1 MRTFVAGHNG
11 MVGSAICRQMNI
23 KNIMFAPRD
32 SLDLENQSQ
41 VENFFKANRPKRVI
55 LAAAKVG
62 GIMANKTYP
71 ADFIYSNLLIQSN
84 VIDACLK
91 YGVEKMLFLG
101 SSCIY
106 PRLCEQPIKEEALLT
121 GQLEPTNESY
131 AVAKIAG
138 IKMCEAYYKQY
149 GCEFISVMPTN
160 LFGPNDS
167 FDLELSHVLP
177 ALVRKFCEAKGDVI
191 LWGDGSARREFLH
204 VDDMAK
210 ACIHVMNNV
219 PASSIYDQGISHL
232 NIGSG
237 KDITIKE
244 LAEKI
249 AQKTGFKGQII
260 WDTSK
265 PNGMPRKLLDSS
277 RLNRMGWKPEISFD
291 DGLDQTI
298 QYFKKINSIK

>member
-1 MRTFVAGHNG
+1 MSTFIAGHNG
-11 MVGSAICRQMNI
+11 MVGSTLVR
-23 KNIMFAPRD
+23 
-32 SLDLENQSQ
+32 LLEGKEEIIVGDRRILNLEDQNAVAS
-41 VENFFKANRPKRVI
+41 FFDYFRPKKVY

-71 ADFIYSNLLIQSN
+71 ADFIRSNLQIQSN
-84 VIDACLK
+84 VIDACYS
-91 YGVEKMLFLG
+91 YGVQKLVFLG

-106 PRLCEQPIKEEALLT
+106 PRLCEQPIKEESLLT

-149 GCEFISVMPTN
+149 GREFVSVMPTN
-160 LFGPNDS
+160 LFGPKDN
-167 FDLELSHVLP
+167 FDLESSHVLP
-177 ALVRKFCEAKGDVI
+177 ALVRKFCEAKGDVT

-210 ACIHVMNNV
+210 ACIHVMDNV

-277 RLNRMGWKPEISFD
+277 RLNGMGWKPEISFD

-298 QYFKKINSIK
+298 QYFKKL

>member
-1 MRTFVAGHNG
+1 MSTFIAGHNG
-11 MVGSAICRQMNI
+11 MVGSTLVR
-23 KNIMFAPRD
+23 
-32 SLDLENQSQ
+32 LLEGKEEIIVGDRRILNLEDQNAVAS
-41 VENFFKANRPKRVI
+41 FFDYFRPKKVY

-71 ADFIYSNLLIQSN
+71 ADFIRSNLQIQSN
-84 VIDACLK
+84 VIDACYS
-91 YGVEKMLFLG
+91 YGVQKLVFLG

-106 PRLCEQPIKEEALLT
+106 PRLCEQPIKEESLLT

-149 GCEFISVMPTN
+149 GREFVSVMPTN
-160 LFGPNDS
+160 LFGPKDN
-167 FDLELSHVLP
+167 FDLESSHVLP
-177 ALVRKFCEAKGDVI
+177 ALVRKFCEAKGDVT

-210 ACIHVMNNV
+210 ACIHVMDNV

-265 PNGMPRKLLDSS
+265 PNGMPRNLLDSS
-277 RLNRMGWKPEISFD
+277 RLNGMGWKPEISFD

-298 QYFKKINSIK
+298 QYFKKL

>member
-1 MRTFVAGHNG
+1 
-11 MVGSAICRQMNI
+11 MVGSALVR
-23 KNIMFAPRD
+23 
-32 SLDLENQSQ
+32 LLEGKEEIIVGNRRVLNLEDQNAVAS
-41 VENFFKANRPKRVI
+41 FFDYFRPKKVY

-62 GIMANKTYP
+62 GILANRDYP
-71 ADFIYSNLLIQSN
+71 AEFIHSNLSIQTN
-84 VIDACLK
+84 VIHACYK
-91 YGVEKMLFLG
+91 YNVEKLLLLG

-106 PRLCEQPIKEEALLT
+106 PKFCPQPIKEEALLT

-138 IKMCEAYYKQY
+138 IKMCEAYYRQY
-149 GCEFISVMPTN
+149 GCELVSVMPTN
-160 LFGPNDS
+160 LFGPKDN
-167 FDLELSHVLP
+167 FDLESSHVLP
-177 ALVRKFCEAKGDVI
+177 ALVRKFCEAKGDVT
-191 LWGDGSARREFLH
+191 LWGDGSAKREFLH

-210 ACIHVMNNV
+210 ACIHVMNYI
-219 PASSIYDQGISHL
+219 PAKAIYGQGISHL

-249 AQKTGFKGQII
+249 AQKTNFKGQIL

-277 RLNRMGWKPEISFD
+277 RLNNMGWKPEISFD
-291 DGLDQTI
+291 DGLDKTI
-298 QYFKKINSIK
+298 QYFKTLHV

>member
-1 MRTFVAGHNG
+1 
-11 MVGSAICRQMNI
+11 MVGSTLVR
-23 KNIMFAPRD
+23 
-32 SLDLENQSQ
+32 LLEGKEEIIVGDRRILNLEDQNAVAS
-41 VENFFKANRPKRVI
+41 FFDYFRPKKVY

-71 ADFIYSNLLIQSN
+71 ADFIRSNLQIQSN
-84 VIDACLK
+84 VIDACYS
-91 YGVEKMLFLG
+91 YGVQKLVFLG

-106 PRLCEQPIKEEALLT
+106 PRLCEQPIKEESLLT

-149 GCEFISVMPTN
+149 GREFVSVMPTN
-160 LFGPNDS
+160 LFGPKDN
-167 FDLELSHVLP
+167 FDLESSHVLP
-177 ALVRKFCEAKGDVI
+177 ALVRKFCEAKGDVT

-210 ACIHVMNNV
+210 ACIHVMDNV

-277 RLNRMGWKPEISFD
+277 RLNGMGWKPEISFD

-298 QYFKKINSIK
+298 QYFKKL

>member
-1 MRTFVAGHNG
+1 MSTFIAGHNG
-11 MVGSAICRQMNI
+11 MVGSTLVR
-23 KNIMFAPRD
+23 
-32 SLDLENQSQ
+32 LLEGKEEIIVGDRRILNLEDQNAVAS
-41 VENFFKANRPKRVI
+41 FFDYFRPKKVY

-71 ADFIYSNLLIQSN
+71 ADFIRSNLQIQSN
-84 VIDACLK
+84 VIDACYS
-91 YGVEKMLFLG
+91 YGVQKLVFLG

-106 PRLCEQPIKEEALLT
+106 PRLCEQPIKEESLLT

-149 GCEFISVMPTN
+149 GREFVSVMPPN
-160 LFGPNDS
+160 LFGPKDN
-167 FDLELSHVLP
+167 FDLESSHVLP
-177 ALVRKFCEAKGDVI
+177 ALVRKFCEAKGDVT

-210 ACIHVMNNV
+210 ACIHVMDNV

-277 RLNRMGWKPEISFD
+277 RLNGMGWKPEISFD

-298 QYFKKINSIK
+298 QYFKKL

>member
-1 MRTFVAGHNG
+1 MSTFIAGHNG
-11 MVGSAICRQMNI
+11 MVGSTLVR
-23 KNIMFAPRD
+23 
-32 SLDLENQSQ
+32 LLEGKEEIIVGDRRILNLEDQNAVAS
-41 VENFFKANRPKRVI
+41 FFDYFRPKKVY

-71 ADFIYSNLLIQSN
+71 ADFIRSNLQIQSN
-84 VIDACLK
+84 VIDACYS
-91 YGVEKMLFLG
+91 YGVQKLVFLG

-106 PRLCEQPIKEEALLT
+106 PRLCEQPIKEESLLT

-149 GCEFISVMPTN
+149 GREFVSVMPTN
-160 LFGPNDS
+160 LFGPKDN
-167 FDLELSHVLP
+167 FDLESSHVLP
-177 ALVRKFCEAKGDVI
+177 ALVRKFCEAKGDVT

-210 ACIHVMNNV
+210 ACIHVMDNV

-277 RLNRMGWKPEISFD
+277 RLNGMGWKPEISFD

-298 QYFKKINSIK
+298 